1 MTKYKC
7 SFCSSPASF
16 FYRGYYDEYYIYNFV
31 QYWDS
36 HDGGLRDTL
45 EFKFTCK
52 RCLKNIIATNKLLET
67 RCTLMIK
74 DIKDITEQSYITYS
88 RVDMSVE
95 EYLQSEG
102 D

>member
-1 MTKYKC
+1 
-7 SFCSSPASF
+7 
-16 FYRGYYDEYYIYNFV
+16 
-31 QYWDS
+31 
-36 HDGGLRDTL
+36 
-45 EFKFTCK
+45 
-52 RCLKNIIATNKLLET
+52 
-67 RCTLMIK
+67 MIK